1 VKLPT
6 VLNEPPK
13 RLRTDYRIGLSA
25 WTDKSL
31 LEEGHFYPY
40 KTMTAEERL
49 WWYAR
54 YFDVVE
60 VNNSFYAILSFAK
73 TPPAS

>member
-1 VKLPT
+1 VRRVPWTCEPVKLPT

-31 LEEGHFYPY
+31 LEEGHFFPY

-49 WWYAR
+49 WWYATSMSSR
-54 YFDVVE
+54 
-60 VNNSFYAILSFAK
+60 
-73 TPPAS
+73 

>member
-1 VKLPT
+1 VRGYHGPVKLPT

-13 RLRTDYRIGLSA
+13 RLRTVYRIGLSA

-40 KTMTAEERL
+40 KTMTLRNDCGGTRATSTSSR
-49 WWYAR
+49 
-54 YFDVVE
+54 
-60 VNNSFYAILSFAK
+60 
-73 TPPAS
+73 